1 MQNESCIVCV
11 GMYKWL
17 LLGVT
22 CVCTTVENN
31 CGGGRELRVTFEQNV
46 SGDDFNLQSGD
57 ISTRRV

>member
-1 MQNESCIVCV
+1 
-11 GMYKWL
+11 MYKWL